1 MTNKPLRILSIN
13 PGSKYLGIAVFLGT
27 ELRDWAIRV
36 VNGKDARLKATAV
49 REIVL
54 DYVDRYGINVFALKR
69 LHPSRSSQAV
79 RNLSSEIKKAASKH
93 KLALCELSIDE
104 VKSGLLS
111 QVRGNKCLLMEEIVV
126 RYPFLFHELEREQK
140 NKNPYLIRMFEAV
153 GLGIVCFSKLDSG
166 NSKVARMIK

>member
-1 MTNKPLRILSIN
+1 MILSIN
-13 PGSKYLGIAVFLGT
+13 PGSRYLGIAVFFGT

-36 VNGKDARLKATAV
+36 VHGKDGRQKATAV
-49 REIVL
+49 REMVL
-54 DYVDRYGINVFALKR
+54 DYVDRYGINVLALKK

-79 RNLSSEIKKAASKH
+79 RNLITEIRRAASRH

-111 QVRGNKCLLMEEIVV
+111 QARGNKRRLMEEVAL
-126 RYPFLFHELEREQK
+126 RYPFLFNEMQREQK

-153 GLGIVCFSKLDSG
+153 ALGIVCFSKLDSG
-166 NSKVARMIK
+166 MQKVAKRSK